1 MEKNPRAEVMDFEKI
16 GSRLRNLRKQKG
28 ITQQQIADVL
38 DIGRNQYQKYE
49 KGITLVP
56 SDKVDMLVK
65 YYDVT
70 ADYILYGDESYKILK
85 LLDTLSPMQKRKIL
99 PAIESMILAVST

>member
-38 DIGRNQYQKYE
+38 DIGRN
-49 KGITLVP
+49 
-56 SDKVDMLVK
+56 
-65 YYDVT
+65 
-70 ADYILYGDESYKILK
+70 
-85 LLDTLSPMQKRKIL
+85 
-99 PAIESMILAVST
+99 